1 MFKHLRT
8 RYTTV
13 LVYMTYKKHGYL
25 KALCHLHKCRGT
37 FSYLHKTAGY
47 GLKLCQLHC
56 LYRVDYHNIG
66 LILTHAL
73 YYSIAVGT
81 GTDIK
86 PVACNSQPVG
96 TELYLTFA
104 FLTGYVQHGLI
115 LRKTA
120 AYL

>member
-1 MFKHLRT
+1 
-8 RYTTV
+8 
-13 LVYMTYKKHGYL
+13 MTYKKHSYL

-86 PVACNSQPVG
+86 PVACNSQPVC